1 MRTLPLGAALK
12 SGTLITAANWPVIL
26 IDFTIESFYK
36 LALTIPVLG
45 GALAVAA
52 IVGTD
57 IGAML
62 EEGVRAAADTV
73 VGSLS
78 TAPIA
83 LTSFLVALA
92 VIALGGALLMYAVK
106 IGTLAVLVGAE
117 RRAPDVHA
125 HPVSQELM
133 RRAGGYSLQ
142 AVYDGIRRFGR
153 RALVLALGFGLADLL
168 LGVLYLLVM
177 GYGLS
182 LAMRL
187 TWLPAW
193 PLLVIVATT
202 VGVVAIVGTNLAFDL
217 LRVIV
222 VTDDCSI
229 PTAFRRLAR
238 FAIEDSRQVVGIF
251 SVIGGVMIVAT
262 AASILAAAGLAA
274 VAWVPLLGVVVVP
287 LQAAAWIVRGLIFQY
302 LSLASLVAYETQYRR
317 FSEAR
322 WPATVPWPER
332 VARLP

>member
-1 MRTLPLGAALK
+1 M
-12 SGTLITAANWPVIL
+12 
-26 IDFTIESFYK
+26 
-36 LALTIPVLG
+36 
-45 GALAVAA
+45 ALAV
-52 IVGTD
+52 T
-57 IGAML
+57 
-62 EEGVRAAADTV
+62 
-73 VGSLS
+73 
-78 TAPIA
+78 
-83 LTSFLVALA
+83 
-92 VIALGGALLMYAVK
+92 ALGGALLMYAVK
-106 IGTLAVLVGAE
+106 IGTLAVLIGAE
-117 RRAPDVHA
+117 RRAPDIHA

-133 RRAGGYSLQ
+133 VRAGGYRLQ

-153 RALVLALGFGLADLL
+153 RAVVLALGFGLADLF
-168 LGVLYLLVM
+168 LGLLYLLVM

-187 TWLPAW
+187 PWLPAW
-193 PLLVIVATT
+193 PLLVIIATT
-202 VGVVAIVGTNLAFDL
+202 AGVVAIVGTNLAFDL

-229 PTAFRRLAR
+229 PTAFRRLMR

-251 SVIGGVMIVAT
+251 SVIGGVMVVAT

-274 VAWVPLLGVVVVP
+274 VAWVPLLGLIVVP

-322 WPATVPWPER
+322 WPATASRPER
-332 VARLP
+332 VARVP